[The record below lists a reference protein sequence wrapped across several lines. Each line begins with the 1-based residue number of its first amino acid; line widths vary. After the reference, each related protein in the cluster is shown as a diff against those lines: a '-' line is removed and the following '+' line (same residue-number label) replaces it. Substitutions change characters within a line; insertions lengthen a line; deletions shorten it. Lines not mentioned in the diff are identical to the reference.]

1 MPETEL
7 LTQLTEV
14 LGPVGGF
21 LAFIAIG
28 AWWFMSK
35 RQERRDNGSREETR
49 GNIREIK
56 ADVKDLR
63 TDLKDLGQ
71 HQDGRM
77 DRHLE
82 QHAGPAD

>member
-28 AWWFMSK
+28 AWWIMSK

-49 GNIREIK
+49 ENIRVIRK
-56 ADVKDLR
+56 AVER
-63 TDLKDLGQ
+63 NE
-71 HQDGRM
+71 GRI

-82 QHAGPAD
+82 GHAGPAD